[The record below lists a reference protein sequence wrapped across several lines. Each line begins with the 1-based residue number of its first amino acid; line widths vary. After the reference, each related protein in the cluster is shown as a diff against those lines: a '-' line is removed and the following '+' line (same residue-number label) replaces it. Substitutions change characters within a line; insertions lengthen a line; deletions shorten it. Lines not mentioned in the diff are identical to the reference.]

1 MQKEIVAPWLPKIKN
16 KRDTSFFEPPEEP
29 EVIRPYNNDD
39 PSGWEKDF

>member
-1 MQKEIVAPWLPKIKN
+1 LQKEIVAPWLPKIKN
-16 KRDTSFFEPPEEP
+16 KKDTSFFEPPDEP